1 MRAHAATITKMV
13 ADARAREIEEKK
25 LEAQAAVLDAV
36 ADAPF
41 PEAEPEEA
49 CGRAM
54 MAYAAPPGCDR
65 DSVGGKGGRSM
76 RMMKKAGGPP
86 RRGAPPPQPYAAEA
100 PASNNAVP
108 PAPTRPQQ
116 AEDAVEPVAGFDV
129 TALPRRLDAAFEKL
143 DSAAC
148 LRPTTINAA
157 NPWRVTSQKGL
168 LSATKEK
175 TLGTD
180 CLASEKRK
188 AFDLLDALTRS
199 GAIPLLSTQLH
210 VIVAATHAFDHD
222 VAHQVVADNVNP
234 IVKAERSS
242 LLVASTL
249 FGVSAR
255 ALVEPSRVAN
265 LRTAHGTALLN
276 GPDNG

>member
-1 MRAHAATITKMV
+1 M

-36 ADAPF
+36 ADKPF
-41 PEAEPEEA
+41 PDAEPEGA
-49 CGRAM
+49 AM

-76 RMMKKAGGPP
+76 RMMKKAGRGPP
-86 RRGAPPPQPYAAEA
+86 RCAAPPPRAYAAAA
-100 PASNNAVP
+100 PTSNNAVP
-108 PAPTRPQQ
+108 PAPPRPQQ
-116 AEDAVEPVAGFDV
+116 KEDAVEAVAGFDV
-129 TALPRRLDAAFEKL
+129 TALPRRLDAAFDKL
-143 DSAAC
+143 DGDAC
-148 LRPTTINAA
+148 LRPTTIKVAT
-157 NPWRVTSQKGL
+157 PWRVSSQKGL
-168 LSATKEK
+168 LSATKE
-175 TLGTD
+175 TIYATD
-180 CLASEKRK
+180 RLALERRK

-255 ALVEPSRVAN
+255 ALVEPSRVAS
-265 LRTAHGTALLN
+265 LGTAHGTALLN